1 MVKEENT
8 GHVVMLQG
16 DAGVQRAPL
25 GLSSLFNTGTGSQCR
40 NMQMRETQQ
49 FTKEVFSAVMSA
61 SEPYCWGCRSVNG
74 THTGRQ
80 GWSYSV

>member
-1 MVKEENT
+1 MVKGENT

-25 GLSSLFNTGTGSQCR
+25 GLSRLFNTGTGNQCR

-49 FTKEVFSAVMSA
+49 FTKDVFSAVMSA
-61 SEPYCWGCRSVNG
+61 SEPYCWGL
-74 THTGRQ
+74 
-80 GWSYSV
+80 